1 MTAIHSSDMNRQL
14 SRSSEFTLEARGE
27 AAVSR
32 PIGSEVEALKVPSF
46 HKGVWK
52 K

>member
-14 SRSSEFTLEARGE
+14 SRSNEFTLEGGE